1 MIRESFEELFER
13 EKETTVDYFQTI
25 SLIIL
30 AICSI
35 IVGLFV

>member
-13 EKETTVDYFQTI
+13 EKETTVDYLQTI

>member
-1 MIRESFEELFER
+1 MIRESYEELFES
-13 EKETTVDYFQTI
+13 EKETIVDYLQTI

-35 IVGLFV
+35 VVGTML

>member
-1 MIRESFEELFER
+1 MIRESFEELFEG
-13 EKETTVDYFQTI
+13 EKETVVDYLQTI

-35 IVGLFV
+35 VVGTIL

>member
-13 EKETTVDYFQTI
+13 EKEITVDYIQTI

>member
-1 MIRESFEELFER
+1 MIRESFEELFEG
-13 EKETTVDYFQTI
+13 EKETVVDYLQTI

-35 IVGLFV
+35 VVGTML